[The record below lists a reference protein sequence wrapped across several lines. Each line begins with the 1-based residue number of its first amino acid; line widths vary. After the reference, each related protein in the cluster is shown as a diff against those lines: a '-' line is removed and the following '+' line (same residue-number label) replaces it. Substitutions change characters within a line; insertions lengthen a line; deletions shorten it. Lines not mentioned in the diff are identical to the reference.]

1 MSAIT
6 LFLVCAGCT
15 IAGLVIGIL
24 MRISYIEKVDGDLM
38 VAKKQL
44 DDSPL
49 VIECKLGQEMTLEQM
64 KMEVVTPRII
74 QIMRHF
80 KVALKDIPP
89 ISPYAEEIF
98 KWYNTNSEY
107 TKLVIVGYLRGGR
120 VQIAWTWKKRDP
132 VYICSREAIN
142 GYEDAIKAACEN
154 DPVLMY
160 KKEQEES
167 DDGRTETEKA

>member
-24 MRISYIEKVDGDLM
+24 MRINYIEKVDGELM
-38 VAKKQL
+38 AANKQL
-44 DDSPL
+44 EDVPL

-64 KMEVVTPRII
+64 KLDVVTPRII

-80 KVALKDIPP
+80 KVELPDYPP

-98 KWYNTNSEY
+98 KWYNPNSEY

-120 VQIAWTWKKRDP
+120 AQIVWTWNKRDP
-132 VYICSREAIN
+132 VYICNRDAIE

-154 DPVLMY
+154 NPVLIY
-160 KKEQEES
+160 KNEQKES